1 MRQERGRGSKTDW
14 LEFRGGEMKS
24 DYLWDGSGEPDQE
37 MQKLEGA
44 LGQFRSQAEAPAF
57 PPGVE
62 DRQPRGWKGVALA
75 WRMHRLAASV
85 VFGATVAT
93 VAVVAF
99 LHGPKLA
106 AGPGWDVARLEGAP
120 SVGELTVA
128 KTGGMAKLRVGE
140 VLTTNASSR
149 ASVQVANIGEL
160 YVDPGSRVRLLETGL
175 NRKRIAV
182 EVGTIHAAIWAPPG
196 EFVVDTPSATAVD
209 LGCAYTLRVE
219 ADGSGALRTKMG
231 WVGFHQN
238 GHDSFIPAGAMC
250 LMRTREG
257 PGTPFFEDSAEEF
270 RLALHALDFG
280 ELSAAARKEAL
291 QTVLRKARA
300 RDGFT
305 LWHLLV
311 RVSDEE
317 RPIVYDRLTVLVR
330 PPVGTT
336 KEGVLRLDAPM
347 MDAWWNAFDLG
358 DIGVW
363 RFWEQREAPRTKK
376 AAS

>member
-1 MRQERGRGSKTDW
+1 
-14 LEFRGGEMKS
+14 MKS
-24 DYLWDGSGEPDQE
+24 DYLWAGSGEPDPELQR
-37 MQKLEGA
+37 LEKA
-44 LGQFRSQAEAPAF
+44 LGQFRSHAETPAF
-57 PPGVE
+57 PIVVQE
-62 DRQPRGWKGVALA
+62 RNRHSSKGVVLA

-85 VFGATVAT
+85 VFGAAVAT
-93 VAVVAF
+93 VAVVTF
-99 LHGPKLA
+99 LHGPELA

-128 KTGGMAKLRVGE
+128 KMGGMAKLHVGE

-160 YVDPGSRVRLLETGL
+160 YVDPGSRVRLLETGS

-219 ADGSGALRTKMG
+219 ADGSGTLRTKMG

-250 LMRTREG
+250 LTRAKEG
-257 PGTPFFEDSAEEF
+257 PGTPFFEDSGEEF
-270 RLALHALDFG
+270 RLALHGLDFG
-280 ELSAAARKEAL
+280 ELSAAARSEAL

-305 LWHLLV
+305 LWHLLA

-317 RPIVYDRLTVLVR
+317 RPVVYDRLTALVR
-330 PPVGTT
+330 PPAGTT
-336 KEGVLRLDAPM
+336 REGVLRLDAPM
-347 MDAWWNAFDLG
+347 LDAWWNSFDLG

>member
-1 MRQERGRGSKTDW
+1 
-14 LEFRGGEMKS
+14 MKS
-24 DYLWDGSGEPDQE
+24 DYLWDGSGEPDPE
-37 MQKLEGA
+37 LQKLERA
-44 LGQFRSQAEAPAF
+44 LGQFRSQAEAPTF
-57 PPGVE
+57 PVDVE
-62 DRQPRGWKGVALA
+62 AGKQRGSNVIGLA
-75 WRMHRLAASV
+75 WRIHRLAASV
-85 VFGATVAT
+85 LLGAAALTVAL
-93 VAVVAF
+93 F
-99 LHGPKLA
+99 LHLPKSPT
-106 AGPGWDVARLEGAP
+106 GPGWDVARLEGAP

-128 KTGGMAKLRVGE
+128 NTGEMAKLRVGQ
-140 VLTTNASSR
+140 VLTTNATSR

-160 YVDPGSRVRLLETGL
+160 YVDPGSRVRLLETGS

-209 LGCAYTLRVE
+209 LGCAYTLQVAE
-219 ADGSGALRTKMG
+219 DGSGTLRTKMG

-250 LMRTREG
+250 LTRAKEG
-257 PGTPFFEDSAEEF
+257 PGTPFFEDSPEEF

-280 ELSAAARKEAL
+280 GLSAAERSEAL

-305 LWHLLV
+305 LWHLLA

-317 RPIVYDRLTVLVR
+317 RPIVYDRLTSLVR
-330 PPVGTT
+330 PPSGTT
-336 KEGVLRLDAPM
+336 REGVLRLDRPM
-347 MDAWWNAFDLG
+347 LDVWWNAFDLG

-363 RFWEQREAPRTKK
+363 RFWERREAPQVKK
-376 AAS
+376 AAG

>member
-1 MRQERGRGSKTDW
+1 
-14 LEFRGGEMKS
+14 MKN
-24 DYLWDGSGEPDQE
+24 DYLWDGSGEPDPE
-37 MQKLEGA
+37 LQKLERA
-44 LGQFRSQAEAPAF
+44 LGQFRSQAKVPTFPMDFEA
-57 PPGVE
+57 GKS
-62 DRQPRGWKGVALA
+62 RGSKVIGLV
-75 WRMHRLAASV
+75 WRIDRLAASV
-85 VFGATVAT
+85 VLGAAAAM

-99 LHGPKLA
+99 LHLPKSP

-128 KTGGMAKLRVGE
+128 KTGEMAKLHVGQ
-140 VLTTNASSR
+140 VLTTNATSR
-149 ASVQVANIGEL
+149 ASVQVADIGEL
-160 YVDPGSRVRLLETGL
+160 YVDPGSRVRLLETGS

-209 LGCAYTLRVE
+209 LGCAYTLQVA
-219 ADGSGALRTKMG
+219 ADGSGTLRTKMG

-250 LMRTREG
+250 LTRAKEG
-257 PGTPFFEDSAEEF
+257 PGTPFFEDSPEEF

-280 ELSAAARKEAL
+280 GLSAAERSEAL

-305 LWHLLV
+305 LWHLLA

-317 RPIVYDRLTVLVR
+317 RPIVYDRLTALVR
-330 PPVGTT
+330 PPSGTT
-336 KEGVLRLDAPM
+336 REGVLRLDAPM

-363 RFWEQREAPRTKK
+363 RFWEQHEAPRVKK
-376 AAS
+376 AAG